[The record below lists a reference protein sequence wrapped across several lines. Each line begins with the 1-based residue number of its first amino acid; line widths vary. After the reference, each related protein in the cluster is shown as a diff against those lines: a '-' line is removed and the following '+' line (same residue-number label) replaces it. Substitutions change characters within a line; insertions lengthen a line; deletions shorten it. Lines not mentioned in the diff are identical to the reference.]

1 MHSTLKLLTSVSL
14 ILSLSGIA
22 FAAPRPVPE
31 QKGAL
36 GTCSTPVIAVSTA
49 VKLKQGPY
57 LVTGARSDANPNP
70 SNGGNQ
76 SSVALLLEA

>member
-1 MHSTLKLLTSVSL
+1 MHSTLNLLTSVSL
-14 ILSLSGIA
+14 ILSLSGTA
-22 FAAPRPVPE
+22 FAVPRPVPE

-70 SNGGNQ
+70 KNGGKQNDI
-76 SSVALLLEA
+76 ALLLDR